1 MRILLSDAP
10 TAMCSEWQSL
20 FYRKARNCEESKVAG
35 ICQYSRPT
43 STYPVLGLRAVVDT
57 NAPTGFT
64 GSGFCRGT
72 AVVGALTINKIT
84 VVRLRL
90 MAELRPARFA
100 PCRRAAIDVNRAVAI
115 HDLFR
120 AVDIRFVNRHA

>member
-10 TAMCSEWQSL
+10 TAIYSDWLLAILAQPVKL
-20 FYRKARNCEESKVAG
+20 RG
-35 ICQYSRPT
+35 IKRRGHFRYPRPT
-43 STYPVLGLRAVVDT
+43 ITYPELGLLAVVDT

-72 AVVGALTINKIT
+72 AVVGALTINEIT
-84 VVRLRL
+84 VIRLRL

-120 AVDIRFVNRHA
+120 A